1 MKFNENYELVL
12 NHISMGE
19 SRFMDEERY
28 EEYSHMAALWLNHQH
43 KHLFQDEIMERYTT
57 YKNFGELLKDKKH
70 EYLPGMMVQRGDK
83 REQVYYDICGMDIV
97 EATDPFFPFFFA
109 CKLSHIDI
117 LHTDE
122 FLNYHLQNSFEN
134 DTLKFFRFLTLV
146 FRSSEKL
153 LKPSIIETAKEWI
166 AASGTK
172 PEHQELEST
181 RLKGRKF
188 RESGDK
194 KTTLNLAQTAL
205 LIKFMQQVG
214 IILPEDELN
223 YKQAGRAFEILTG
236 YSMDTIRQNLGTKG
250 ELAGAKHED
259 YKELH
264 EIITRLASLIETNVR
279 KK

>member
-12 NHISMGE
+12 NHISAGE
-19 SRFMDEERY
+19 SMLMDEERY
-28 EEYSHMAALWLNHQH
+28 EEYSHTAARWLNHQH
-43 KHLFQDEIMERYTT
+43 KHLFQDEIMARYTM
-57 YKNFGELLKDKKH
+57 YKSFGELLKDKKH

-83 REQVYYDICGMDIV
+83 REQVYYDIWGMDIV

-122 FLNYHLQNSFEN
+122 FLNYHLQNNFEN
-134 DTLKFFRFLTLV
+134 DTVKFSRFLTLV

-172 PEHQELEST
+172 SEQPEQESK
-181 RLKGRKF
+181 RIKGRKF
-188 RESGDK
+188 REPGDNR
-194 KTTLNLAQTAL
+194 TTLSLAQTAL
-205 LIKFMQQVG
+205 LIKFMQQTN
-214 IILPEDELN
+214 IILAEDELN
-223 YKQAGRAFEILTG
+223 YIQAGRAFDILTG
-236 YSMDTIRQNLGTKG
+236 YSMDSIRQHLGAKG
-250 ELAGAKHED
+250 ELMGGKHED

-264 EIITRLASLIETNVR
+264 EIITRLANLIETKVR